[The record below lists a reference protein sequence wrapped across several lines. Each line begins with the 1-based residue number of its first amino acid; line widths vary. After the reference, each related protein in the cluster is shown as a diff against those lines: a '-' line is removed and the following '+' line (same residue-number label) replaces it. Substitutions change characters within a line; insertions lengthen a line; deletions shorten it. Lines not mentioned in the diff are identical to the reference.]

1 MKWKTKE
8 RIVLQRIWIIL
19 MRIQID
25 QFKMMQI
32 QLLDL
37 HSAFDVKNPSYFLM
51 NQKQNTD
58 PDCKNRSATLFFIHK
73 TIYSTCPTKKSFS
86 GYSMGSVERRE
97 RGAKPR
103 MSPHR
108 FTSSPSRDILATT
121 PWGQWN
127 SVTRFFST
135 IFQGLIVAVADSI
148 YVLSVAKNRQTF
160 WHRKKWDR

>member
-1 MKWKTKE
+1 MKNKRTYCIAADLDNSDADTDWS
-8 RIVLQRIWIIL
+8 
-19 MRIQID
+19 IQND
-25 QFKMMQI
+25 ADPAFG
-32 QLLDL
+32 
-37 HSAFDVKNPSYFLM
+37 SAFCLWCKKPVIFLI

-103 MSPHR
+103 MSPHK

-135 IFQGLIVAVADSI
+135 FFQGLIVAVADSI
-148 YVLSVAKNRQTF
+148 YSR
-160 WHRKKWDR
+160 